1 MLLNITWNN
10 IKESILNAPFES
22 TFTSISMHVVLFR
35 TWFIVATLFVTV
47 KAFLP
52 MIYQFLTL
60 QMVES
65 TDENGI
71 INQTNYLQNKKK

>member
-22 TFTSISMHVVLFR
+22 TFTSIAMHVVLFR
-35 TWFIVATLFVTV
+35 FWFIVATLSVTV
-47 KAFLP
+47 KALLP

>member
-1 MLLNITWNN
+1 
-10 IKESILNAPFES
+10 
-22 TFTSISMHVVLFR
+22 MHVVLFP
-35 TWFIVATLFVTV
+35 TWFIAATLFVIV
-47 KAFLP
+47 KALLP

-65 TDENGI
+65 IDENGI